1 MKKKKLKH
9 KKKCFFS
16 VTLRSSKKYTQSFP
30 TPREDAVIFRRFL
43 GFRERI
49 RRKRQSNVHLRKRT
63 GWSGIRS
70 ITSRTFQGF
79 TERIRRKRKRIAHL
93 RKRTGR
99 SGIRLIRFRTFQ
111 GFTER
116 IRRKRKRIAH
126 LRKRTGRSGIRLIRF
141 RTFQGF
147 GVYRTLVMVPST
159 PELHFAS
166 PFHFSISGTSE
177 FLAFANAH
185 FSKLRIFKNGYV
197 PI

>member
-16 VTLRSSKKYTQSFP
+16 VALRSSKKYTQSFP

-49 RRKRQSNVHLRKRT
+49 RRKRHSNVHLRKRT

-70 ITSRTFQGF
+70 ITS
-79 TERIRRKRKRIAHL
+79 
-93 RKRTGR
+93 
-99 SGIRLIRFRTFQ
+99 RTFQ